1 MAKKESTLLNMTLTL
16 FIITAVAAVALGY
29 VYNITK
35 EPIQKAKDK
44 KLKTAINIVVPGAD
58 KGTIEIE
65 TVKIEGKDLFIYTV
79 SIDDKIIGTAINSFS
94 NNGFGGLVRVMVG
107 FDENG
112 KIIDSDVLEH
122 KETPGLGDKSSKS
135 VSNWNE
141 QFKKMDISIMKDKTL
156 KVSKDGGEV
165 DAITAATI
173 TSRAYCDAIQ
183 RAWTVYVETIDD
195 NSQQKETTET
205 EIIEENTLETKT
217 VDIVE
222 PNEGGNDNE

>member
-1 MAKKESTLLNMTLTL
+1 MAKKESTFLNMTLTL
-16 FIITAVAAVALGY
+16 FIITAVASVALGY

-35 EPIQKAKDK
+35 EPIQKAKDE
-44 KLKTAINIVVPGAD
+44 KLKNAINIVVPDAD
-58 KGTIEIE
+58 KGTIETETIE
-65 TVKIEGKDLFIYTV
+65 IEGKDIYIYTV
-79 SIDDKIIGTAINSFS
+79 SIDDKTIGTAINSFS
-94 NNGFGGLVRVMVG
+94 NDGFGGLVRVMVG
-107 FDENG
+107 FDADG

-135 VSNWNE
+135 VNNWNE
-141 QFKKMDISIMKDKTL
+141 QFKGLDISTMKDQTL

-183 RAWTVYVETIDD
+183 RAWTVYMETIDG
-195 NSQQKETTET
+195 NSQEKETAET
-205 EIIEENTLETKT
+205 EIIEEN
-217 VDIVE
+217 IVE

>member
-1 MAKKESTLLNMTLTL
+1 MAKKESTFLNMTLTL

-35 EPIQKAKDK
+35 EPIQKAKDE

-58 KGTIEIE
+58 KGTIEID
-65 TVKIEGKDLFIYTV
+65 TVEIDGKQLFIYTV

-94 NNGFGGLVRVMVG
+94 NDGFSGLVRVMVG
-107 FDENG
+107 FDSDG

-141 QFKKMDISIMKDKTL
+141 RFKELDISTMKDQTL

-183 RAWTVYVETIDD
+183 RAWSVYIATIDG
-195 NSQQKETTET
+195 NSQEKETAET

-217 VDIVE
+217 DSIVE

>member
-1 MAKKESTLLNMTLTL
+1 
-16 FIITAVAAVALGY
+16 
-29 VYNITK
+29 
-35 EPIQKAKDK
+35 
-44 KLKTAINIVVPGAD
+44 
-58 KGTIEIE
+58 
-65 TVKIEGKDLFIYTV
+65 
-79 SIDDKIIGTAINSFS
+79 
-94 NNGFGGLVRVMVG
+94 MVG